1 LNEIEY
7 TVEYATPRES
17 KWFLLEL
24 PIFKSMHGGHTILYR
39 NTTLAQTKKLMANL
53 GFCINIDFKISP
65 DYYGNTIKILLHPE
79 QEQYASWIALH
90 WERVKQGYE

>member
-7 TVEYATPRES
+7 TVEYVTPRES

-24 PIFKSMHGGHTILYR
+24 SIFKSMHSSTKIVYKNSSLV
-39 NTTLAQTKKLMANL
+39 QTKKLMSDL

-90 WERVKQGYE
+90 WERVKQEYE